1 MREIYLDRM
10 IRPRRNNV
18 RDVLVRARER
28 GELPDAEVDSEY
40 ICDLLFGPLLARVLL
55 PTGLP
60 LDDRLAR
67 RTVATALRE
76 ML

>member
-1 MREIYLDRM
+1 MPVTYCHTRT
-10 IRPRRNNV
+10 RPPISA
-18 RDVLVRARER
+18 DTLLVRALDR
-28 GELPDAEVDSEY
+28 GELTNVEVDSEY

-67 RTVATALRE
+67 QTVTTVLRE